1 MNTRFQT
8 LGAAAFALIAVT
20 VSGTAVHNVLSPE
33 EVALIPTI
41 DGYSLLGQ
49 VNSDNQVEIVEHKI
63 SEGGSAIL
71 LANTHNFVE
80 CENTNT
86 QPISQDEGL
95 EENVRFWVYEFTGN
109 EPPFTGD
116 FHISQKEQNIN
127 PNLRSLNNLS
137 SFKDGRRYYI
147 MSEKDLFMSCNTG
160 LRSTNV
166 ATVTETTYATSYLP
180 ITSLPVQMLKF
191 SIESDRDSTLSDMVF
206 QQEIHHEDEIF
217 LDGFFSTISLRE
229 DTNHDGQWDTII
241 PIEQRHRQSNDR
253 PVTEI
258 SFNTPYAI
266 SANSAV
272 DFEIWGEEI
281 DPSILDNVEN
291 GEEIAVGF
299 SFPRG
304 DLWER
309 GYYIELDDDYDTYD
323 RLLGSRN
330 WNVDG
335 ACYGKDENKII
346 NNEYCFHF
354 LTTKTPLI
362 RPIIMPQAEC
372 GNGRI
377 EGDEECDNS
386 GDGPGCSDSCTVE
399 VGYSCEGEP
408 SQCDL
413 LIPNLPGEEEEEDT
427 ISLKGV
433 KITENND
440 VVVQYS
446 KNFETC
452 AHIYREGIG
461 QFDQRINFICAAG
474 TDIESTANQSEFND
488 VLSVGDRVKICHGN
502 NNKICSE
509 YITVTGKTQSTTGS
523 LFITQDSTPTPSH
536 QLLGGTLGEPILR
549 LTFYAEGEDI
559 DVTDIQL
566 PTHATVQSI
575 DRLDLYRDGE
585 AQKFAE
591 ATKGGC
597 GTDPKPDGTTFC
609 VNMESRQ
616 LVIPSGKDIDVIFRP
631 RMKSDRQGGI
641 SGENFNISVDRTA
654 MSVQARG
661 VTSSNNLVANNA
673 DNTANGEIF
682 IGTDAP
688 RSNSSITGNISQSV
702 LAKITSITN
711 ANPDANG
718 TNVPV
723 GISPIGQFKF
733 AAAKHVNSYNGDNDA
748 VLDAIR
754 FDVNGTNVA
763 VSATSFKLYNKADQ
777 TSSIS
782 CQPYYMSGEKF
793 TAPNISGVYTVLCN
807 GIAKSVVDSEIGDG
821 KDITVVLQAEVVSA
835 NISGPRGGASTLQVS
850 LTNFDHFTN
859 ENSNIKWIDTD
870 QATQQRFNWI
880 EYPETKVS
888 STLYNS

>member
-20 VSGTAVHNVLSPE
+20 VSGTTVHNVLSPE

-41 DGYSLLGQ
+41 EGYSLLGQ
-49 VNSDNQVEIVEHKI
+49 VGPSQSLTIHEYSPEMAA
-63 SEGGSAIL
+63 EGVTLYAD
-71 LANTHNFVE
+71 AHNFFSCRTGGITSFTV
-80 CENTNT
+80 
-86 QPISQDEGL
+86 PSVSAA
-95 EENVRFWVYEFTGN
+95 VRFWGYEFTGN
-109 EPPFTGD
+109 EPPFNGS
-116 FHISQKEQNIN
+116 FYVSEKEIMEN
-127 PNLRSLNNLS
+127 PNLNNLPQLDNMS
-137 SFKDGRRYYI
+137 ELKRYYV
-147 MSEKDLFMSCNTG
+147 MTESDLSLTCGRPISTTVSCGDNICQQDETADSCIQDCNTCG
-160 LRSTNV
+160 
-166 ATVTETTYATSYLP
+166 
-180 ITSLPVQMLKF
+180 
-191 SIESDRDSTLSDMVF
+191 
-206 QQEIHHEDEIF
+206 
-217 LDGFFSTISLRE
+217 DGI
-229 DTNHDGQWDTII
+229 
-241 PIEQRHRQSNDR
+241 
-253 PVTEI
+253 V
-258 SFNTPYAI
+258 Y
-266 SANSAV
+266 
-272 DFEIWGEEI
+272 
-281 DPSILDNVEN
+281 
-291 GEEIAVGF
+291 
-299 SFPRG
+299 
-304 DLWER
+304 
-309 GYYIELDDDYDTYD
+309 
-323 RLLGSRN
+323 
-330 WNVDG
+330 
-335 ACYGKDENKII
+335 
-346 NNEYCFHF
+346 
-354 LTTKTPLI
+354 
-362 RPIIMPQAEC
+362 
-372 GNGRI
+372 
-377 EGDEECDNS
+377 GDEECDSNS
-386 GDGPGCSDSCTVE
+386 DSPGCSDSCTVE
-399 VGYSCEGEP
+399 VGYTCGGEP

-413 LIPNLPGEEEEEDT
+413 LIPNLPGEEEEEDV

-461 QFDQRINFICAAG
+461 QFDQHINFICAAG

-509 YITVTGKTQSTTGS
+509 YVTVTGKKQSTTGS

-575 DRLDLYRDGE
+575 DRLELYRDGE

-609 VNMESRQ
+609 VNMESQQ

-631 RMKSDRQGGI
+631 RMKTDNQGGI
-641 SGENFNISVDRTA
+641 SGEDFNISVDRTA

-661 VTSSNNLVANNA
+661 VTSSNNLVVNNA

-723 GISPIGQFKF
+723 GVSPIGQFKF
-733 AAAKHVNSYNGDNDA
+733 AAAKHTNSKNGDNDA

-763 VSATSFKLYNKADQ
+763 VNATSFKLYNKADPS
-777 TSSIS
+777 SSIACS
-782 CQPYYMSGEKF
+782 PYYMTGELF
-793 TAPNISGVYTVLCN
+793 TSANISGVYTVLCKN
-807 GIAKSVVDSEIGDG
+807 IANSLVDSEIDEGES
-821 KDITVVLQAEVVSA
+821 ITLVLETEIISP
-835 NISGPRGGASTLQVS
+835 NIAGPRDGGSTLEVS
-850 LTNFDHFTN
+850 LTNFNHFTN

-870 QATQQRFNWI
+870 QVTQQRFNWI